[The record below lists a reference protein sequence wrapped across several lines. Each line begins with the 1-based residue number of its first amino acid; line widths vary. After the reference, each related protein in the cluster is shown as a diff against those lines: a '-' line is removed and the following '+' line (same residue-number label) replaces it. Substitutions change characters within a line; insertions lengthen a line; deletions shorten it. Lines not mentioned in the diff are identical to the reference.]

1 MKKLTRDERCEISAL
16 EKAGKTPSKIAKQ
29 LKRSISTITR
39 ELSRNSTQ
47 GGLKIQ
53 MQHKKIYDIKIDN
66 LSREKYVATYEH
78 RRAY

>member
-1 MKKLTRDERCEISAL
+1 MSKEILNRTESEWKTLIAQYESRSVTCAYFCKLHQV
-16 EKAGKTPSKIAKQ
+16 SK
-29 LKRSISTITR
+29 
-39 ELSRNSTQ
+39 

-53 MQHKKIYDIKIDN
+53 MQHKKIYDIKINN